1 MSDFIPSIHN
11 YCDRWCERCTFSSR
25 CIVFAKEQELTDAE
39 KDIENEAYWRNI
51 ANNFAEATQMLYQIA
66 RERGIDLDAIDYTEI
81 EAERKLK
88 REKVNKDE
96 LTNLTRDYYKN
107 VSKILETESLFAQID
122 EQTRQEMF
130 TIIYW
135 YQYFISAKLQRALNS
150 IDDDFDEDFPRDCD
164 GSAKIAL
171 IAIER
176 SIMAWTNLANTE
188 NFMQIKPMISL
199 LNKIKQITKEKF
211 PNAMDFIR
219 PGFDEIEIEIV
230 M

>member
-1 MSDFIPSIHN
+1 MSDFIPFIHN

-25 CIVFAKEQELTDAE
+25 CVVFAKEQELTDAE

-51 ANNFAEATQMLYQIA
+51 ANNFAEATQMLKQMA
-66 RERGIDLDAIDYTEI
+66 EERGIDLDAIDYDEI

-88 REKVNKDE
+88 REKVVKEE
-96 LTNLTRDYYKN
+96 LTKLTRDYYKQ
-107 VSKILETESLFAQID
+107 VSKLLETDSLFTQID

-130 TIIYW
+130 AIIYW

-150 IDDDFDEDFPRDCD
+150 VDDDNFDEDFLRDCD

-176 SIMAWTNLANTE
+176 SIMAWTNLINQE
-188 NFMQIKPMISL
+188 NFTQIKPTISL

-219 PGFDEIEIEIV
+219 PGFDEIEIV